1 VFEASVQMVFQ
12 AKTHDVLK
20 MAVINMSI
28 NSEKSFKND
37 FDNLHEVFRKGNA
50 FDKLNLPS

>member
-50 FDKLNLPS
+50 FDKVNLPS